1 LLYFVV
7 SLNEESP
14 QQRKLNLEKLNI
26 VKIFPFNQAAWSKEL
41 AILILLTII
50 ARLPWLVMVPMAEAP
65 DEVTHAWVIHFL
77 ADQMRLPALADVR
90 SAGSIA
96 VYGPIPQF
104 GYLAHVAFLKL
115 SPQLPQLISM
125 RLGSLFMSIIS
136 IVVAHFISRRVFLPE
151 RLLALGLP
159 LLMVFH
165 PQFVLVSS
173 YANNDITA
181 CALSSL
187 VLLLLLETLERGT
200 RFVISL
206 TIGVLLA
213 WLTLSKYSGCFL
225 LPITLIALTAASW
238 LHRTGAKK
246 FVFNLVSIL
255 APCFLL
261 TGAWF
266 ARNAQEFE
274 GDITGTRT
282 LHMIWTSTYH
292 RKFDSYR
299 SPLVI
304 VLESRW
310 WRMNFFSFWGWFG
323 YMTRSLPRP
332 FYYGYLVFVIA
343 AFCGGIRKLTT
354 LREKWF
360 IHSQRMQLVKPF
372 IWLIFIFM
380 SLANLF
386 TSLAA
391 SSSGI
396 AGPQGRYLFI
406 SEIPLMALLLGGL
419 ANLPSRWSKPTIWAL
434 LLFNLG
440 TYFYSSAYLYS
451 IYCQAH

>member
-1 LLYFVV
+1 
-7 SLNEESP
+7 
-14 QQRKLNLEKLNI
+14 
-26 VKIFPFNQAAWSKEL
+26 
-41 AILILLTII
+41 
-50 ARLPWLVMVPMAEAP
+50 
-65 DEVTHAWVIHFL
+65 
-77 ADQMRLPALADVR
+77 
-90 SAGSIA
+90 
-96 VYGPIPQF
+96 
-104 GYLAHVAFLKL
+104 
-115 SPQLPQLISM
+115 
-125 RLGSLFMSIIS
+125 
-136 IVVAHFISRRVFLPE
+136 
-151 RLLALGLP
+151 
-159 LLMVFH
+159 
-165 PQFVLVSS
+165 
-173 YANNDITA
+173 
-181 CALSSL
+181 
-187 VLLLLLETLERGT
+187 
-200 RFVISL
+200 
-206 TIGVLLA
+206 
-213 WLTLSKYSGCFL
+213 
-225 LPITLIALTAASW
+225 
-238 LHRTGAKK
+238 
-246 FVFNLVSIL
+246 
-255 APCFLL
+255 
-261 TGAWF
+261 
-266 ARNAQEFE
+266 
-274 GDITGTRT
+274 
-282 LHMIWTSTYH
+282 
-292 RKFDSYR
+292 
-299 SPLVI
+299 
-304 VLESRW
+304 
-310 WRMNFFSFWGWFG
+310 MNFFSFWGWFG